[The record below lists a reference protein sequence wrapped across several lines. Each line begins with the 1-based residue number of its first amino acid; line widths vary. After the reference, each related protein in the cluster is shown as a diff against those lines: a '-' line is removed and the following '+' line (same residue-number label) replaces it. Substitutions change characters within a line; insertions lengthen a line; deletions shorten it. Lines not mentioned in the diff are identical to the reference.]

1 MHIWLTLDLMYL
13 DQKRTKL
20 MSQIQ
25 TQTVLVAEAVNIL
38 SPETSVPNLI

>member
-25 TQTVLVAEAVNIL
+25 TQAVLVAEAVNIL